1 MQTIE
6 VAGGNLYALAA
17 QYLQD
22 ATQWIRIAIQNGLT
36 DPELNA
42 ATLPAG
48 STVFRITSYV
58 SKFAPVTAP
67 NGAELTTSNGNA
79 VYAPEPSSLTANPI
93 GVFVL
98 EIPDTNPKATG
109 GVPPQ

>member
-17 QYLQD
+17 QYLND
-22 ATQWIRIAIQNGLT
+22 ASQWIRIAQQNGLT
-36 DPELNA
+36 DPVLNV

-48 STVFRITSYV
+48 STVFRV
-58 SKFAPVTAP
+58 SGGTV
-67 NGAELTTSNGNA
+67 
-79 VYAPEPSSLTANPI
+79 ANPI

-98 EIPDTNPKATG
+98 EIPDINPNATG
-109 GVPPQ
+109 GVPTQ